1 MNIEML
7 KIILLSAL
15 LVFSI
20 AGLIVCAASGISA
33 YKMHKTIE
41 RIKKEQK
48 EQDNPWTSN
57 HFDTKI

>member
-15 LVFSI
+15 LVFSVT
-20 AGLIVCAASGISA
+20 GLIICAASGISA

-48 EQDNPWTSN
+48 EQDSPWTSN
-57 HFDTKI
+57 HFDKKI